1 MSKRSIIEQ
10 VQAQGAV
17 AAHTTGRYVDIAG
30 HVPVRVTMATPI
42 YKARDKFRKGDRVA
56 IIDMDENVAFIC
68 IVSGVE
74 LGGLSRTPT
83 LTLDRARKIR
93 LE

>member
-1 MSKRSIIEQ
+1 
-10 VQAQGAV
+10 
-17 AAHTTGRYVDIAG
+17 
-30 HVPVRVTMATPI
+30 
-42 YKARDKFRKGDRVA
+42 
-56 IIDMDENVAFIC
+56 MDENVAFIC

-83 LTLDRARKIR
+83 LTLARARKIR